1 MTDANYGLALQK
13 LQQRYDNKSLVI
25 QTHFQEIMN
34 SPRIQTASAQELS
47 RLQSHVTA
55 HFAALEALSLPIKHW
70 DAWLV
75 TILVERMDAA
85 SSHEW

>member
-1 MTDANYGLALQK
+1 MTDVNYRLAIQK

-25 QTHFQEIMN
+25 QTHIREIMK
-34 SPRIQTASAQELS
+34 SPRIQSASAQESS

-55 HFAALEALSLPIKHW
+55 HLAALEALNMPIEHW

-75 TILVERMDAA
+75 TILVERMDGA
-85 SSHEW
+85 